1 MSYLV
6 LLVDRV
12 SLFRDY
18 STEENELTHQQSGS
32 WNPSYKRIDPTK
44 GGAVEVKYW
53 MDTFVLK
60 FNQHLIYRINPN
72 IIHIYIIIVD
82 INDYKTI
89 IISTNIDDM
98 HRYINEVIYI
108 YIYIINRSIE
118 CTVSIQYEFLWVMIC
133 SSWDAWDGVDV
144 TVRAPRLVSYS
155 LRFMDIYGIS
165 RVIHC

>member
-1 MSYLV
+1 
-6 LLVDRV
+6 
-12 SLFRDY
+12 
-18 STEENELTHQQSGS
+18 
-32 WNPSYKRIDPTK
+32 
-44 GGAVEVKYW
+44 

-108 YIYIINRSIE
+108 YIYY
-118 CTVSIQYEFLWVMIC
+118 Q
-133 SSWDAWDGVDV
+133 
-144 TVRAPRLVSYS
+144 
-155 LRFMDIYGIS
+155 
-165 RVIHC
+165 